1 MSLGPTEPAGETQ
14 AVEEQAGD
22 YPEPRYA
29 WYVLFV
35 LVLVYILAY
44 VDRQVLGLLIE
55 PIKRDLGIGDTQ
67 MSLLLGVAFAFF
79 YTTVGLPIARL
90 ADRGN
95 RRNLVLVGVAT
106 WSLATAFC
114 GAARNYGT
122 LFLARMGV
130 GLGEA
135 CLNPAVVPMISD
147 YFPRRKLGLA
157 MGIYALGPA
166 VGGGLAHYV
175 GGLYLPVLVGETLVS
190 VPVLGLVKPWQILF
204 LLLGATGGLMIALL
218 LTVREPVR
226 QGRVR
231 RDAAGRLVNLPLRE
245 IGRHLLRHR
254 GGYFTIAM
262 PLVASAFMT
271 FGLGY
276 WIPSFFQRS
285 YGLSAQE
292 AGGYLHDYGL
302 VSMVVGGLSV
312 VGGGVMLD
320 MLARRYVDGHYRALL
335 IGMLLLTPGYGL
347 FALMPGPG
355 LAILMLV
362 PALVG
367 GGILQATGITTLMTV
382 VPTVMRSQIAAL
394 YFFIVNIFGAA
405 LGPTMIALVT
415 DGVFTR
421 ESDLRYSM
429 ALWAL
434 CVGIIGI
441 ITLIFGKSSYK
452 RILID
457 Q

>member
-1 MSLGPTEPAGETQ
+1 MSLAPTEPAG
-14 AVEEQAGD
+14 EEQAGD

-29 WYVLFV
+29 WYVLSV

-95 RRNLVLVGVAT
+95 RRNLVLAGVAT

-114 GAARNYGT
+114 GAARNYAT

-175 GGLYLPVLVGETLVS
+175 GGLYLPVLVSETLVP
-190 VPVLGLVKPWQILF
+190 VPVLGLVKPWQVLF
-204 LLLGATGGLMIALL
+204 LLLGATGGLIIALL

-226 QGRVR
+226 QGRVK

-245 IGRHLLRHR
+245 IGRHLLQHR
-254 GGYFTIAM
+254 KGYFTIAM

-285 YGLSAQE
+285 YGLTPQE

-302 VSMVVGGLSV
+302 VSMIVGALSV
-312 VGGGVMLD
+312 VGGGLMLD
-320 MLARRYVDGHYRALL
+320 VLARRYVDGHYRALL

-347 FALMPGPG
+347 FALMPEPG

-382 VPTVMRSQIAAL
+382 VPTAMRSQIAAL

-429 ALWAL
+429 AFWAL

-441 ITLIFGKSSYK
+441 ITLIFGKSSYR
-452 RILID
+452 RILLD